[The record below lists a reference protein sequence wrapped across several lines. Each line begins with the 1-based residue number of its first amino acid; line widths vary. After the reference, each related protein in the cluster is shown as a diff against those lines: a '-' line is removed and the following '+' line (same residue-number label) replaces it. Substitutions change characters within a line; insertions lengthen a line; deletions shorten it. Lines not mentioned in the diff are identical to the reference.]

1 MCSHFNIN
9 QVQKNKNKMKTIIK
23 YIKNMKNTEKKSIKI
38 IKNTKNTKIILQK
51 NIEILFFYKKKL
63 CKEKICKITIK
74 KTNNY

>member
-9 QVQKNKNKMKTIIK
+9 QVQKNKNRMKKIIK
-23 YIKNMKNTEKKSIKI
+23 YIKNITNIEKKSINI
-38 IKNTKNTKIILQK
+38 IKNKKDTKIILQK
-51 NIEILFFYKKKL
+51 NIEIIFFYKKKL